1 MFFYKF
7 IWEFLDTCVRVCV
20 CWERIFLVKF
30 EMKSRVVDQQLSL
43 YMFTEQFVSGLYL
56 FSPLLLSMIPF
67 NESFGVLPWKLTWR
81 LLVSFLAF
89 RDVIWEMFYGCVDK
103 YVVADFCNWSD
114 CWIIIKIEINRLMI
128 ILLNMIFYFF
138 YKKKSRFI
146 SSQFHLDYFSLPLAI
161 LVKFTWILHTSS
173 RRAKNIAENKTIQI
187 YDSN

>member
-128 ILLNMIFYFF
+128 ILLNIFFIF
-138 YKKKSRFI
+138 SSKKKIKIYFIAISFRLFLTAISHISEVYMNFTHIKQTSKKYSRK
-146 SSQFHLDYFSLPLAI
+146 QNYTDL
-161 LVKFTWILHTSS
+161 
-173 RRAKNIAENKTIQI
+173 RQ
-187 YDSN
+187 